1 MKENAMTMTNSTKKS
16 STQATTTT
24 TTPVAPVA
32 PAQPTAPAAPPPTDP
47 NAALAALVQQAV
59 TQLDAID
66 ATLGS
71 DPPLTP
77 TEKRHAARMRKGGA
91 AILATIAN
99 LATQHDLESPAMQV
113 TPMTTEVGT
122 ASALQPL
129 VNRLAALSNRVNNLV
144 FTAQSSAWVSG
155 MKFYAILQRQ
165 AATDTDLTTAL
176 QPVTQ
181 FFAYRHPT
189 VKAVGTPTKPQKK
202 ATKKALD
209 TLTKTAPQLL
219 APPTPA
225 EAPAVP
231 PAPASPATPVP
242 TKS

>member
-1 MKENAMTMTNSTKKS
+1 
-16 STQATTTT
+16 
-24 TTPVAPVA
+24 V
-32 PAQPTAPAAPPPTDP
+32 
-47 NAALAALVQQAV
+47 LVQQAV
-59 TQLDAID
+59 AQLDAID

-91 AILATIAN
+91 AILATIAT

-113 TPMTTEVGT
+113 APMTTEVGT

-129 VNRLAALSNRVNNLV
+129 VNRLAALTKRVDNLV

-155 MKFYAILQRQ
+155 MAFYAVLQRR
-165 AATDTDLTTAL
+165 AATDTELTTAL

-181 FFAYRHPT
+181 FFAYRHKT
-189 VKAVGTPTKPQKK
+189 VKAPGTPTKPQRK

-209 TLTKTAPQLL
+209 TLKETAPQLL
-219 APPTPA
+219 APDTPA
-225 EAPAVP
+225 STP
-231 PAPASPATPVP
+231 PATVP
-242 TKS
+242 LKA

>member
-1 MKENAMTMTNSTKKS
+1 MTMTKPTKKS
-16 STQATTTT
+16 STQSSTSTP
-24 TTPVAPVA
+24 TPVAPVA
-32 PAQPTAPAAPPPTDP
+32 PAQPTAPPAAPPTDP
-47 NAALAALVQQAV
+47 NAALAAVVQQAV
-59 TQLDAID
+59 AQLDAID

-129 VNRLAALSNRVNNLV
+129 VNRLAALTTRVNNLV

-155 MKFYAILQRQ
+155 MAFYAILQRQ
-165 AATDTDLTTAL
+165 AATDTELTTAL

-189 VKAVGTPTKPQKK
+189 VKAPGTPTKPQKK

-209 TLTKTAPQLL
+209 TLKDTAPQLL
-219 APPTPA
+219 APESPA
-225 EAPAVP
+225 EAPSVAP
-231 PAPASPATPVP
+231 PAAAPVP
-242 TKS
+242 AKS